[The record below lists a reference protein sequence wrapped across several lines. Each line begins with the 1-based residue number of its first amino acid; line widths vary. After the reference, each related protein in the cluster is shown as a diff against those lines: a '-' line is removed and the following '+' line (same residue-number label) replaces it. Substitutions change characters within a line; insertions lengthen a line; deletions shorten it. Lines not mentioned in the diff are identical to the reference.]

1 MNHSGNPGLLVM
13 PAYPTGPAAW
23 ILTTLGTLG
32 LLFSLWL
39 QLPMWLA
46 VFGFRAVAPG
56 GGEYMIALFFGLPCL
71 LLSVLLLG
79 IATARAVWRSKAA
92 AIALI
97 LALAVVLGWLALFLR
112 SLFV

>member
-1 MNHSGNPGLLVM
+1 M
-13 PAYPTGPAAW
+13 PAYPTSPAAW

-56 GGEYMIALFFGLPCL
+56 GGEYMIALFFGLPGL
-71 LLSVLLLG
+71 LLSTLLLV
-79 IATARAVWRSKAA
+79 IATLRATWRSKAA

-97 LALAVVLGWLALFLR
+97 FAITAVLGWMTLFLR
-112 SLFV
+112 SLIG

>member
-1 MNHSGNPGLLVM
+1 M

-56 GGEYMIALFFGLPCL
+56 GGEYMIALFFGLPGLVLSTL
-71 LLSVLLLG
+71 LLV
-79 IATARAVWRSKAA
+79 IAPLRATWRSKAA

-97 LALAVVLGWLALFLR
+97 FAVTAVLGWLALFLR
-112 SLFV
+112 SLVA